1 MKLLNITVTVADADD
16 PEAYSS
22 ITFEK
27 ADSDRAMDRDSPNPI
42 PLLVEQHM
50 KIVHGEMITHWLK
63 SKEFDK
69 EDKIIS
75 MCGDR
80 EKGYISACAD
90 LRQVNCP
97 KCLEMYKEYKQQKQ

>member
-1 MKLLNITVTVADADD
+1 MR
-16 PEAYSS
+16 SS
-22 ITFEK
+22 EP
-27 ADSDRAMDRDSPNPI
+27 ADSDETWQ
-42 PLLVEQHM
+42 PL
-50 KIVHGEMITHWLK
+50 ITHWLK

-90 LRQVNCP
+90 LRRVNCP
-97 KCLEMYKEYKQQKQ
+97 KCLEMYNKQQQS